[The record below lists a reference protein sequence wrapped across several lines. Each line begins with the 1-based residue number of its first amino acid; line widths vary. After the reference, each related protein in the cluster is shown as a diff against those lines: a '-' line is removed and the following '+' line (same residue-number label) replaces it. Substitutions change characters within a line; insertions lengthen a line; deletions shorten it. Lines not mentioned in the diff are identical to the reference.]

1 MKLSLSEISTVGA
14 TFEEDVA
21 AYSAAGFEGIGIWE
35 FKLPEDDEANLKL
48 LREAG
53 LSVANCIPEVP
64 SLLPLRL
71 PGMEGPPDPEQRVE
85 ALCRSMR
92 RLAAYEPESVLCLTG
107 PVGRFESARSMV
119 VEGLREV
126 AAAAHEAG
134 VRLGLEPSQVELLY
148 QRMVRDVYTDGGQI
162 HMAAVAAIEVA
173 CWDIVGKAAG
183 KPVYDLLGGRVR
195 SEIPV
200 YANGWYRTD
209 RSPESFADRARDV
222 VARGYRALKFDP
234 FGAAWRVMDRREED
248 LSVAIVAAVRDA
260 VGPYVDLM
268 IEAHNRFSVS
278 TALRVADRLV
288 EHRPA
293 WLEEPVH
300 HQHLGAMVEVARRS
314 PIPVAT
320 GESLTSLGQ
329 FADLLAHDAVHILQ
343 PEPLNLGGLW
353 RTRQVAAMADAH
365 YAVVAPHNAQ
375 GPVCGA
381 MSRQLGACI
390 PNFYVQESFDEFN
403 EDWTREIADRP
414 VIPVDGVVQVSDDPG
429 LGIDLDWERLAA
441 HPYEREH
448 VLHLFSPGWER
459 RHEPAPVGD
468 G

>member
-1 MKLSLSEISTVGA
+1 VKITGVTTYLVGNPWKNWLFVRVD
-14 TFEEDVA
+14 TD
-21 AYSAAGFEGIGIWE
+21 EGIHGVGEGTVNGFSATVETAI
-35 FKLPEDDEANLKL
+35 
-48 LREAG
+48 RE
-53 LSVANCIPEVP
+53 
-64 SLLPLRL
+64 
-71 PGMEGPPDPEQRVE
+71 
-85 ALCRSMR
+85 
-92 RLAAYEPESVLCLTG
+92 LADAY
-107 PVGRFESARSMV
+107 
-119 VEGLREV
+119 
-126 AAAAHEAG
+126 
-134 VRLGLEPSQVELLY
+134 LGLEPSQVELLY

-248 LSVAIVAAVRDA
+248 LSVAIVAAVREA
-260 VGPYVDLM
+260 VGPDIDLM

-414 VIPVDGVVQVSDDPG
+414 AIPVDGLVQVSDDPG

-459 RHEPAPVGD
+459 RHEPARVSD